1 MANRTQQVLKET
13 AIYGLGGAGTKFISF
28 LLFPLY
34 ARLFNVDDYGAIE
47 VINTFLALAS
57 IILTSGTDLAQSYY
71 FYEYGEPEQRKK
83 TISTL
88 GIYILLINTLVALLV
103 GIFSKQISTLILG
116 DAGFAGLLQIA
127 GLVIPWMGLYTF
139 NLNLLRLERKPA
151 VYISITLPFVLLQ
164 ISTNILFVLFLHG
177 GMQSIFWANLG
188 CYVLFTLIGFFINR
202 SYFSLNFDLPRFKE
216 MFAYWRPLIPVNIS
230 AWFLASADRLI
241 LSSIS
246 TLAVTG
252 IYSAGLRI
260 ASIVGF
266 FVQAFRTANLP
277 FIFEVSKDEDSSI
290 VYQKTLSYYL
300 YFSSL
305 IAVAI
310 SLFAK
315 PLLLLFSGK
324 EYLAALSIIPPL
336 AFIYVLSGS
345 SQIVSIGSLIS
356 KNTKNIGIITF
367 TSALL
372 MGLGLLTFIPAY
384 GAVGTAFIVLFSNL
398 IYNLAL
404 YFNSQKSHP
413 IPYEWKRVLRIF
425 GISIAIIAVKML
437 IRVESLGMEIL
448 IGSGAL
454 LLFFLFTPLFSLLT
468 TSEIKVL
475 QKQIQLFI
483 RNLFSGKK
491 EKDEKVNTE
500 L

>member
-1 MANRTQQVLKET
+1 MSSRTQQVLKET
-13 AIYGLGGAGTKFISF
+13 TIYGLGGAGSKFISF

-34 ARLFNVDDYGAIE
+34 ARLFNVNDYGAIE
-47 VINTFLALAS
+47 VINTFLVLAS
-57 IILTSGTDLAQSYY
+57 ILLTSGTDLAQSYY
-71 FYEYGEPEQRKK
+71 FYEYGEKSERKK

-88 GIYILLINTLVALLV
+88 SIYIFLINFLVALLV
-103 GIFSKQISTLILG
+103 GIFSKQISIRLLG
-116 DAGFAGLLQIA
+116 TENFSDLLRIA
-127 GLVIPWMGLYTF
+127 SLVIPWMGLYTF
-139 NLNLLRLERKPA
+139 NLNLLRLQRKPT

-164 ISTNILFVLFLHG
+164 ISANILFVLILHG
-177 GMQSIFWANLG
+177 GLASIFWTNLA
-188 CYVLFTLIGFFINR
+188 CYVLFTVIGIFINR
-202 SYFSLNFDLPRFKE
+202 SYFAMHFNFSRFKE
-216 MFAYWRPLIPVNIS
+216 MFQYWRPLIPVNIS

-241 LSSIS
+241 LSGMS
-246 TLAVTG
+246 TLEATG

-260 ASIVGF
+260 ASVVGF

-277 FIFEVSKDEDSSI
+277 FIFEVSKDADSSV

-324 EYLAALSIIPPL
+324 EYLTALSVIAPL
-336 AFIYVLSGS
+336 AFVYVLSGS

-356 KNTKNIGIITF
+356 KNTKYIGLITAV
-367 TSALL
+367 SAIL
-372 MGLGLLTFIPAY
+372 MGLGLLIVIPGY
-384 GAVGTAFIVLFSNL
+384 GEVGTAYVVLLANL

-404 YFNSQKSHP
+404 YFNSQKTYP
-413 IPYEWKRVLRIF
+413 IPYDWKRILRIF
-425 GISIAIIAVKML
+425 LVSGLIILLKLRIHVDVLWMD
-437 IRVESLGMEIL
+437 IL
-448 IGSGAL
+448 IAL
-454 LLFFLFTPLFSLLT
+454 VALCFFILLTPIFSLLT

-483 RNLFSGKK
+483 HNLLPGKK
-491 EKDEKVNTE
+491 YKHEKVNPDS
-500 L
+500 

>member
-13 AIYGLGGAGTKFISF
+13 TIYGLGGAGTKFISF

-34 ARLFNVDDYGAIE
+34 VRLFNVDDYGAIE
-47 VINTFLALAS
+47 VITTFLALAS
-57 IILTSGTDLAQSYY
+57 ILLTSGTDLAQSYY
-71 FYEYGEPEQRKK
+71 FYEFRDKDERKK

-88 GIYILLINTLVALLV
+88 GIYILLINTLVAFLV
-103 GIFSKQISTLILG
+103 NIFSEKISILLLG
-116 DAGFAGLLQIA
+116 NASFAGILQIA
-127 GLVIPWMGLYTF
+127 SLVIPWMGLYTF
-139 NLNLLRLERKPA
+139 NLNLLRLQRKPI

-164 ISTNILFVLFLHG
+164 ISSNILFVLLLHG

-188 CYVLFTLIGFFINR
+188 CYALFTLIGIYINR
-202 SYFSLNFDLPRFKE
+202 SFFSFHFDLPRFKE
-216 MFAYWRPLIPVNIS
+216 MFSYWRPLMPVNIS

-246 TLAVTG
+246 NLAVTG

-260 ASIVGF
+260 ASVVGF

-277 FIFEVSKDEDSSI
+277 FIFEVSRDEDAST

-300 YFSSL
+300 YFSVL
-305 IAVAI
+305 IALAI

-324 EYLAALSIIPPL
+324 EYLAALNVIPPL

-356 KNTKNIGIITF
+356 KNTRYIGIITF
-367 TSALL
+367 ISALV
-372 MGLGLLTFIPAY
+372 MGLSLIAFIPLY
-384 GAVGTAFIVLFSNL
+384 GAVGTAFVVLFSNL
-398 IYNLAL
+398 FYNLAL
-404 YFNSQKSHP
+404 YFNSQKNYP
-413 IPYEWKRVLRIF
+413 IPYEWKRILLIF
-425 GISIAIIAVKML
+425 GVSIAIIALKML
-437 IRVESLGMEIL
+437 IQVDSLEMEIL
-448 IGSGAL
+448 TGLAAL
-454 LLFFLFTPLFSLLT
+454 LVFFLFTPLFSLLT

-483 RNLFSGKK
+483 RNLLSGKK
-491 EKDEKVNTE
+491 EKDEKVNPE